1 MRHARSGWLRRH
13 VSPPFRRRTRSVS
26 DWSSGFNHPAF
37 SQRDNAIVS
46 DETAIDFRELEG
58 ETELV
63 PVEAYGDNL
72 IEWAVERQVS
82 DIFISD
88 DQLSV
93 TITVRRL
100 GRVELVRRLAR
111 GYGNRLQGYF
121 RALAGTDTGDIIHP
135 AEGRGT
141 VGLPGGQTVDFR
153 LSSLPTLLGQDVSI
167 RLFNSSWTNRGID
180 ALGMDTDVVELLK
193 RLLTNSSGLILVS
206 GPVAS
211 GKTST
216 LYAAINEL
224 NDGTRKIHT
233 LEDPVEHVIPGV
245 NQSQINLKAG
255 VDFSELLTTVLRH
268 SPDVIMIGEVRD
280 APTATTAIRAGG
292 SGQLV
297 LATVHSD
304 SAAEAIDTLRQ
315 YNINRTFLARTL
327 IGVVNQRLIRRL
339 CTQCRQEISTAGV
352 FVQNPHVVNRLGETI
367 PKLYRA
373 AGCDACMHTGYDTLT
388 CLTEVMVAD
397 RELEQAI
404 LEDQPAAQLHHLART
419 AGMMSLA
426 EAAQL
431 RVLRGETTA
440 AEATRVLADEEL
452 TELAALARHAEAEQ
466 RPAAGCSP
474 YG

>member
-1 MRHARSGWLRRH
+1 M
-13 VSPPFRRRTRSVS
+13 S
-26 DWSSGFNHPAF
+26 D
-37 SQRDNAIVS
+37 D
-46 DETAIDFRELEG
+46 TTIDFQELEG

-63 PVEAYGDNL
+63 AVEDYGDNL

-93 TITVRRL
+93 TVTVRRL
-100 GRVELVRRLAR
+100 GRVEMVRRLAR

-135 AEGRGT
+135 AEGRGSI
-141 VGLPGGQTVDFR
+141 GLPGGQTADFR
-153 LSSLPTLLGQDVSI
+153 LSSLPTLLGQDVAI
-167 RLFNSSWTNRGID
+167 RLFNASWTNRGID
-180 ALGMDTDVVELLK
+180 ALGMDADVVKLLK
-193 RLLTNSSGLILVS
+193 RLLNHSSGVILVS

-216 LYAAINEL
+216 LYSAINEL

-233 LEDPVEHVIPGV
+233 LEDPVEHVIAGV

-268 SPDVIMIGEVRD
+268 SPDVIMIGEIRD
-280 APTATTAIRAGG
+280 APTAATAIRAGG

-304 SAAEAIDTLRQ
+304 SAAEAIDTMRQ
-315 YNINRTFLARTL
+315 YDINRTFLARTL
-327 IGVVNQRLIRRL
+327 VGVINQRLIRRL
-339 CTQCRQEISTAGV
+339 CPECRQELSSAGV
-352 FVQNPHVVNRLGETI
+352 FVDSPHVINRLGDVP

-373 AGCDACMHTGYDTLT
+373 VGCDACMHTGYDTLT

-397 RELEQAI
+397 RDLEQAI
-404 LEDQPAAQLHHLART
+404 VADQPAGQLHEMAIA
-419 AGMMSLA
+419 AGMVSLA
-426 EAAQL
+426 ESAQA

-440 AEATRVLADEEL
+440 AEAMRVLDDEQL
-452 TELAALARHAEAEQ
+452 NKLATLARDAEAEA

>member
-1 MRHARSGWLRRH
+1 MQLLHAFEESFEG
-13 VSPPFRRRTRSVS
+13 
-26 DWSSGFNHPAF
+26 NYPAF
-37 SQRDNAIVS
+37 SQRDPAIVS
-46 DETAIDFRELEG
+46 DETAIDFQELEG
-58 ETELV
+58 ETEFV
-63 PVEAYGDNL
+63 PVEDYGDNL

-88 DQLSV
+88 DQRSV
-93 TITVRRL
+93 TVTVRRL
-100 GRVELVRRLAR
+100 GRVQMVRRLAR
-111 GYGNRLQGYF
+111 SYGNRLQGYF
-121 RALAGTDTGDIIHP
+121 RALAGADTGDLIHP
-135 AEGRGT
+135 SEGRGT
-141 VGLPGGQTVDFR
+141 VELPGGQVVDFR

-167 RLFNSSWTNRGID
+167 RLFNSSWAHRGID
-180 ALGMDTDVVELLK
+180 ALGMDADVVALLK
-193 RLLTNSSGLILVS
+193 RLLAFSSGVILVS

-233 LEDPVEHVIPGV
+233 LEDPVEHVIAGV
-245 NQSQINLKAG
+245 NQSQVNLKAG

-268 SPDVIMIGEVRD
+268 SPDVIMIGEIRD

-327 IGVVNQRLIRRL
+327 VGVINQRLLRRL
-339 CTQCRQEISTAGV
+339 CPQCRQEISSADV
-352 FVQNPHVVNRLGETI
+352 LVQSPHVLSRLGEAG

-373 AGCDACMHTGYDTLT
+373 VGCDACMQTGYDTLT

-397 RELEQAI
+397 RALEQAI
-404 LEDQPAAQLHHLART
+404 VEGQAAGQLHQMAT
-419 AGMMSLA
+419 ASGMVSLA
-426 EAAQL
+426 ESAQV

-440 AEATRVLADEEL
+440 AEALRVLDDEQL
-452 TELAALARHAEAEQ
+452 HELATIARKAESEQ

>member
-1 MRHARSGWLRRH
+1 MKGTHRCVR
-13 VSPPFRRRTRSVS
+13 VFPSPICCSRTRSLFNL
-26 DWSSGFNHPAF
+26 SSGVIHPAF
-37 SQRDNAIVS
+37 SQRGSAIVS
-46 DETAIDFRELEG
+46 DETSIDFQELEG

-63 PVEAYGDNL
+63 PVEDYGDNL

-93 TITVRRL
+93 TVTVRRL
-100 GRVELVRRLAR
+100 GRVQMVRRLAR

-121 RALAGTDTGDIIHP
+121 RALAGADTGDIIHP

-141 VGLPGGQTVDFR
+141 VGLPGGQVVDFR
-153 LSSLPTLLGQDVSI
+153 LSSLPTLLGQDVSL
-167 RLFNSSWTNRGID
+167 RLFNSAWANRGIG
-180 ALGMDTDVVELLK
+180 ALGMDADVVELLK
-193 RLLTNSSGLILVS
+193 RLLNHSSGVILVS

-216 LYAAINEL
+216 LYSAINEL

-233 LEDPVEHVIPGV
+233 LEDPVEHVIAGV

-255 VDFSELLTTVLRH
+255 VDFSDLLTTVLRH
-268 SPDVIMIGEVRD
+268 SPDVIMIGEIRD
-280 APTATTAIRAGG
+280 TPTAATAIRAGG

-304 SAAEAIDTLRQ
+304 SAAEAIDTMRQ
-315 YNINRTFLARTL
+315 YEINRTFLARTL
-327 IGVVNQRLIRRL
+327 IGVINQRLIRRL
-339 CTQCRQEISTAGV
+339 CPECRQEISSAGV
-352 FVQNPHVVNRLGETI
+352 FVENPHVVNRLGDTI

-373 AGCDACMHTGYDTLT
+373 VGCDACMHTGFDTLT

-397 RELEQAI
+397 RDLEQAI
-404 LEDQPAAQLHHLART
+404 VAGLPAGQLHQMAT
-419 AGMMSLA
+419 AAGMVSLA
-426 EAAQL
+426 ESAQA

-440 AEATRVLADEEL
+440 AEALRVLDDEQL
-452 TELAALARHAEAEQ
+452 HELAALAHNAEADD